1 MDRRI
6 GTLVL
11 AAELAVFGGPSARAQ
26 QGAGEQEV
34 KAANQAFYEAIVAHD
49 LGQMDAVW
57 AHEPYV
63 RTIHPGNR
71 HADAGWEAVRVGWQ
85 KLFERFPEIEAGM
98 PEPHLRVGDDV
109 AWVTGEELFRAR
121 RSSGEAVEAAL
132 LATSVFEK
140 SGDKWLM
147 VYHHVSVAAPPP
159 K

>member
-1 MDRRI
+1 MDPKI

-11 AAELAVFGGPSARAQ
+11 ATGLALFGAHGVRAQ
-26 QGAGEQEV
+26 QQSDEQQV
-34 KAANQAFYEAIVAHD
+34 KAANQAFYEAIVAQD
-49 LGQMDAVW
+49 LEQMDAVW

-63 RTIHPGNR
+63 RTIHPGNM

-85 KLFERFPEIEAGM
+85 KLFERFSQIEAGM

-109 AWVTGEELFRAR
+109 AWVTGEEPFRAR
-121 RSSGEAVEAAL
+121 RSSGEVVEATL

-140 SGDKWLM
+140 SGDRWLM
-147 VYHHVSVAAPPP
+147 VHHHVSVAPPP